1 MDDER
6 LKRCNKIR
14 SELSDLESTRA
25 GISSKLVLS
34 IDHRMLEDQEA
45 MFVAKEAI
53 LALYDNRIAEK
64 RKEFEES

>member
-14 SELSDLESTRA
+14 SELSDLESTRD

-34 IDHRMLEDQEA
+34 INNMTLEDKEA
-45 MFVAKEAI
+45 IFVAKEAI
-53 LALYDNRIAEK
+53 LALYDSRIVEK